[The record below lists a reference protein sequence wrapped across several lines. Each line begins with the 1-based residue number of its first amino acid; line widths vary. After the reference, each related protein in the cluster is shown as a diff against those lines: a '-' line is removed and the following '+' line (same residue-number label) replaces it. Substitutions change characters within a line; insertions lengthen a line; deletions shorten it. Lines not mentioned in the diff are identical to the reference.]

1 MCPPNSH
8 YRYKPHTLLAEHSRL
23 LNAKC
28 VLAMSYQSKH
38 TAVCH
43 SCFYKLGE
51 PPILKC
57 TLFHGLKDHDSQ
69 LMSYAP
75 VRKDPCD
82 FCGKGFIIERRALNC
97 PDCSNSYFTMIAEI
111 QRLGYDP
118 QHITRF
124 QYNVIDDYISL
135 LTIRQ
140 RIVVDT
146 GFINDLSNLSLD

>member
-1 MCPPNSH
+1 MCPPNSC
-8 YRYKPHTLLAEHSRL
+8 YRYKPHTMLAEHSRL

-28 VLAMSYQSKH
+28 VLAMSYQSRH

-43 SCFYKLGE
+43 SCFYKLRE
-51 PPILKC
+51 PPMLKC

-69 LMSYAP
+69 MPCAP

-97 PDCSNSYFTMIAEI
+97 PDCSNSYFTMLAEI
-111 QRLGYDP
+111 HRLGYDP

-124 QYNVIDDYISL
+124 HYNVIYDYISL

-140 RIVVDT
+140 RIVIDT
-146 GFINDLSNLSLD
+146 GFADMTNLNLE